1 MVRELPGVAE
11 TRRRLCSAW
20 IGGTGLLVDN
30 SKVCGVDSNKK
41 AWRFQLFELLFAGEI
56 FLCHVWW
63 CQTSVLYSEDPSWL
77 FLSWEQEYENGALLP
92 AVLG

>member
-1 MVRELPGVAE
+1 ME
-11 TRRRLCSAW
+11 TCRRLCSAR
-20 IGGTGLLVDN
+20 ISGTGFLAVN
-30 SKVCGVDSNKK
+30 SEVYGVDSNKK
-41 AWRFQLFELLFAGEI
+41 AWRFQLFELLFTGEI

-77 FLSWEQEYENGALLP
+77 FLSWEQEYENRALLP